1 MSVSFTRTRNQLADL
16 VLGEMGAKANGAT
29 ADSADAVLIYEAIDL
44 RLKEL
49 HKDGIIWRKVTA
61 VPAEFSLSA
70 GTNSASATA
79 DILFPLKLT
88 VRDVSLDAP
97 VQIISPVQYAAIDI
111 KDEVGIPV
119 KAMWKGGSE
128 FLFWPVPLE
137 ATTAKLL
144 YEKIMDDTSASA
156 APDVDVAM
164 MRSLKNL
171 VRFDVADHWGKAET
185 TIARWER
192 VAKEAE
198 KIIRKVN
205 ALRVDSK
212 TVAVDNFDDM
222 PDNNQTDYQ
231 R

>member
-16 VLGEMGAKANGAT
+16 VLSEMGTKANGVT

-61 VPAEFSLSA
+61 VPTEFSLSA

-88 VRDVSLDAP
+88 VRDVSIDAP

-111 KDEVGIPV
+111 KEETGIPI

-144 YEKIMDDTSASA
+144 YEKIMDDSSASA

-171 VRFDVADHWGKAET
+171 VRYDVADHWGKAET

-192 VAKEAE
+192 VAMQAE

-212 TVAVDNFDDM
+212 TVAVDNFDDQ